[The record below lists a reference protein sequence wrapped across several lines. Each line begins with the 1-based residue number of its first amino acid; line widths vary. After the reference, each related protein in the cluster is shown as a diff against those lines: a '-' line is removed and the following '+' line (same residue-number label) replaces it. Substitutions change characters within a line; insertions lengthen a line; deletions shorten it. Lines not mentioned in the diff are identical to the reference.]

1 MEPNAQEAHVTSR
14 ERFVNVLT
22 GKPAD
27 RVPFMKVFGGT
38 NAIKPHWEEEHPGIG
53 QCIDELLQFEGTYR
67 GWGITPVNMDMS
79 QLLPVE
85 MLEETETR
93 RLQRRGDGTVEQIQK
108 TGDYNRHDVDWPIKT
123 MDDWRP
129 YKARHMQA
137 DDPSRFPA
145 NWAEHVAEFRDRD
158 YPLQFTHRG
167 VYGFCRNR
175 MGDENLAYAFY
186 DQPELVH
193 DMMESYTT
201 MAIEL
206 WRKQIV
212 DVQPDLIEC
221 WEDMAY
227 NSGSLISP
235 ATFREFMTPQ
245 YRRIR
250 EFADAH
256 NIPIVLVDSDGF
268 IEDLTELMLE
278 AGVNA
283 MYPYE
288 VQCGNDVAR
297 VLRRYP
303 EIGCV
308 GGLDKQCMARGRE
321 AIDAEIERARRLIE
335 MGRFIPGPDHF
346 VLSDVSFASYRYFM
360 EQLREVCLTTEPAS
374 VAL

>member
-1 MEPNAQEAHVTSR
+1 MLRKQEAQVTTR
-14 ERFVNVLT
+14 ERFVNVLL
-22 GKPAD
+22 GRPAD
-27 RVPFMKVFGGT
+27 RVPFIKVFGGT
-38 NAIKPHWEEEHPGIG
+38 NAIKPHWENEHPRIG
-53 QCIDELLQFEGTYR
+53 ECIDELLKFDAPYR
-67 GWGITPVNMDMS
+67 GWERTPVNMDPS
-79 QLLPVE
+79 QPLPIE
-85 MLEETETR
+85 ILEESETR
-93 RLQRRGDGTVEQIQK
+93 IVRRRGDGTVEQVQK
-108 TGDYNRHDVDWPIKT
+108 TGDYNRHDIDWPIKS
-123 MDDWRP
+123 MDDWRD

-137 DDPSRFPA
+137 DDPSRFPE
-145 NWAEHVAEFRDRD
+145 NWDAYVAQYGDRD
-158 YPLQFTHRG
+158 YPLQLTHRG

-193 DMMESYTT
+193 DMMQSYTT

-206 WRKQIV
+206 WEKQVAEI
-212 DVQPDLIEC
+212 DFDLIEC

-256 NIPIVLVDSDGF
+256 DIPIVLVDSDGF
-268 IEDLTELMLE
+268 IEDLTALMLE
-278 AGVNA
+278 GGVNA

-303 EIGCV
+303 DIGCV
-308 GGLDKQCMARGRE
+308 GGLDKQCMARGRD
-321 AIDAEIERARRLIE
+321 AIDAEVERAGRLIE

-360 EQLREVCLTTEPAS
+360 EQLREVCLATEPGCA
-374 VAL
+374 AP